1 MATFDQ
7 AGNIRWTVPNYT
19 PEIATSDGGAIAVY
33 TQPGP
38 DACLPT
44 IYGGAVTFDQNG
56 NQTGQM
62 ATLVANPTQQTGGM
76 WPGWMANQF
85 GSSYSIASGG
95 ASALTSASLSYAPT
109 FAALTGGS
117 NSGQGTAIQQVQT
130 NQAQGPQK
138 QLPNLSLPIFCTP
151 GGALGGLDAIPL
163 PLTPTCG
170 NLNAIEL
177 LTSQSPASIFK
188 TYLQTFLP
196 VTAPDSNNTVMSFT
210 TPSGSQNINVT
221 GPGQTVTIKLQ
232 GIIRLAQGPFSVLSE
247 RVDSTNNVISV
258 VTLKGHPLAGWR
270 YWRAYSIGTNDV
282 VIETGGYDQPGPLPW
297 NFAGYYLS
305 KKTLS
310 KGWKQYLQYIQTHLN
325 AAEGTNLSNK
335 LGRL

>member
-1 MATFDQ
+1 M
-7 AGNIRWTVPNYT
+7 
-19 PEIATSDGGAIAVY
+19 
-33 TQPGP
+33 
-38 DACLPT
+38 
-44 IYGGAVTFDQNG
+44 
-56 NQTGQM
+56 
-62 ATLVANPTQQTGGM
+62 
-76 WPGWMANQF
+76 
-85 GSSYSIASGG
+85 
-95 ASALTSASLSYAPT
+95 
-109 FAALTGGS
+109 
-117 NSGQGTAIQQVQT
+117 
-130 NQAQGPQK
+130 
-138 QLPNLSLPIFCTP
+138 
-151 GGALGGLDAIPL
+151 
-163 PLTPTCG
+163 
-170 NLNAIEL
+170 
-177 LTSQSPASIFK
+177 
-188 TYLQTFLP
+188 
-196 VTAPDSNNTVMSFT
+196 TAPDSNNTVMSFT